1 MDPTHSLFGK
11 LPSTKSFELQAKSL
25 IAASEANI
33 ARIES
38 QIRDLER
45 LRDMER
51 GVIARLRMAIA
62 PIHKLPTE
70 LLVEIFLYV
79 HHNAGRFLYTRTAVI
94 KLVHVLSQVCAYWR
108 RVAHTTPQLWIRCVD
123 MVVSKPPTDAY
134 IAGMKGWLERS
145 APLRVPVSL
154 RISGNTADPAPLM
167 DVLFD
172 AAHRWSSA
180 EFSLNSLSALS
191 RIPLLPLE
199 NLQRL
204 TLSCRA
210 RSHTRVPAFLTAR
223 RLCDVSLSTRRT
235 AQLMMPWSQLTKI
248 RVTDP
253 SPLECLDS
261 LIQCPNIVTAQ
272 FDTLAWDDI
281 PDLSARSMST
291 LGQLK
296 DLSVSFS
303 DSTSGFVT
311 PFFVRLAL
319 PALKKL
325 YLDLQSEISWQSPE
339 FTQFQL
345 NSPNMEWLSIDSSF
359 MSSNDLMAILQHAPS
374 LVELHMDHSPVCF
387 DDSIV
392 TALQYSGTDLVHLA
406 PRLQTLSLT
415 EAGINFDED
424 AMDAMIQSR
433 WWTDEQLLAFPSA
446 PKVSRW
452 SSILIYGGEE
462 EDDVGPEL
470 ESKLEVYRAQGL
482 DVTVYGGE

>member
-1 MDPTHSLFGK
+1 MDPPHSLFGEE
-11 LPSTKSFELQAKSL
+11 STKNFELQTKSL

-45 LRDMER
+45 RRDMER

-70 LLVEIFLYV
+70 GLVEIFLYAN
-79 HHNAGRFLYTRTAVI
+79 HDMGCFPYTPTDVI

-134 IAGMKGWLERS
+134 VAGMKEWLQRS
-145 APLRVPVSL
+145 SPLRVPVSL
-154 RISGNTADPAPLM
+154 RVSGNAADPAPLM

-172 AAHRWSSA
+172 ASHRWSSA
-180 EFSLNSLSALS
+180 NLSLNSLSALS
-191 RIPLLPLE
+191 RTPIPPLE
-199 NLQRL
+199 NLRRL

-210 RSHTRVPAFLTAR
+210 RSHASVPVFLSAR
-223 RLCDVSLSTRRT
+223 RLRDATLSTRRT

-248 RVTDP
+248 SVTDP
-253 SPLECLDS
+253 SPLDCLDS
-261 LIQCPNIVTAQ
+261 LIQCPNIVTAR
-272 FDTLAWDDI
+272 FDTLAWATM
-281 PDLSARSMST
+281 PDFSARSMST

-296 DLSVSFS
+296 DLNVSFS
-303 DSTSGFVT
+303 DSTSGFFT

-319 PALKKL
+319 PGLKEL
-325 YLDLQSEISWQSPE
+325 YLYLQSEISWESPE

-345 NSPNMEWLSIDSSF
+345 NAPNIESMSIETSF
-359 MSSNDLMAILQHAPS
+359 MLSDDLMAILQHAPS
-374 LVELHMDHSPVCF
+374 LVELHMDSSPVCF

-392 TALQYSGTDLVHLA
+392 TALQYSATDLVHLA
-406 PRLQTLSLT
+406 PRLQTLELT
-415 EAGINFDED
+415 NAGLNFEED
-424 AMDAMIQSR
+424 TMDAMIQSR
-433 WWTDEQLLAFPSA
+433 WWTDEQLLAFSSA

-452 SSILIYGGEE
+452 ASISIYIYGDEE
-462 EDDVGPEL
+462 EDYISQEL
-470 ESKLEVYRAQGL
+470 EEKLEAYRAQGL
-482 DVTVYGGE
+482 DVKVY